1 MFKYVLACND
11 SLFSESSDFQLETT
25 MIHVPRNANVTVR
38 INLMMDNVALEPNET
53 VRLRLVP
60 TSQLET
66 GEILLDTF
74 DITIRD
80 TDSKLSYLC
89 L

>member
-1 MFKYVLACND
+1 MIRVL
-11 SLFSESSDFQLETT
+11 LTT
-25 MIHVPRNANVTVR
+25 NVNVR

-66 GEILLDTF
+66 GEIVLDTI
-74 DITIRD
+74 DITILD
-80 TDSKLSYLC
+80 SDSKLSYLC

>member
-1 MFKYVLACND
+1 MIRALR
-11 SLFSESSDFQLETT
+11 TT
-25 MIHVPRNANVTVR
+25 NVNVR

-66 GEILLDTF
+66 GEILLDTI
-74 DITIRD
+74 DIIIL
-80 TDSKLSYLC
+80 DSDSTLSYLC

>member
-1 MFKYVLACND
+1 
-11 SLFSESSDFQLETT
+11 
-25 MIHVPRNANVTVR
+25 
-38 INLMMDNVALEPNET
+38 MMDNVALEPNET

-66 GEILLDTF
+66 GEILLDTI
-74 DITIRD
+74 DITILD
-80 TDSKLSYLC
+80 SDSKLSYLC

>member
-1 MFKYVLACND
+1 
-11 SLFSESSDFQLETT
+11 
-25 MIHVPRNANVTVR
+25 MIHVPRNADVTVR

>member
-1 MFKYVLACND
+1 MIRVL
-11 SLFSESSDFQLETT
+11 LTT
-25 MIHVPRNANVTVR
+25 NVSVR

-66 GEILLDTF
+66 GEIVLDTI
-74 DITIRD
+74 DITILD
-80 TDSKLSYLC
+80 SDSKLSYLC

>member
-1 MFKYVLACND
+1 MIRALR
-11 SLFSESSDFQLETT
+11 TT
-25 MIHVPRNANVTVR
+25 NVNVR

-66 GEILLDTF
+66 GEILLDTI
-74 DITIRD
+74 DIIILD
-80 TDSKLSYLC
+80 SDSKLSYLC

>member
-1 MFKYVLACND
+1 MIRVL
-11 SLFSESSDFQLETT
+11 LTT
-25 MIHVPRNANVTVR
+25 NVNVR

-66 GEILLDTF
+66 GEILLDTI
-74 DITIRD
+74 DITILD
-80 TDSKLSYLC
+80 SDSKLSYLC